1 MLISL
6 NIQHFNILKLL
17 RHDSKRKFNFLL
29 KASQNYIFVF
39 IIFFS
44 DFGIFFMLIHI
55 TYSEDI
61 KIYINKSF
69 PILCML
75 FFQIRIIT
83 LTIRTK
89 SETNVLE
96 SHSSV
101 LNVFQLSMLNKNKL
115 LFVILLYF
123 NFAFRHLNNI
133 FKIKLQWISFQYMLK
148 LFWK

>member
-1 MLISL
+1 
-6 NIQHFNILKLL
+6 
-17 RHDSKRKFNFLL
+17 
-29 KASQNYIFVF
+29 
-39 IIFFS
+39 
-44 DFGIFFMLIHI
+44 MLIHI

-133 FKIKLQWISFQYMLK
+133 FKIKLQ
-148 LFWK
+148 